1 MEVSPLS
8 VDQLPAVSDDDT
20 PINTPAA
27 SKALAAMGFPYAE
40 ASLDRMRCAGGGPRF
55 LKHGSRV
62 FYRPSALREWVQ
74 GKTREL
80 SNTSEA
86 IAA

>member
-1 MEVSPLS
+1 MEATPLS
-8 VDQLPAVSDDDT
+8 VDQLPGISAADDDT

-55 LKHGSRV
+55 LKHGARV
-62 FYRPSALREWVQ
+62 FYRPSALREWVASR
-74 GKTREL
+74 TREL
-80 SNTSEA
+80 ANTSQ
-86 IAA
+86 AA

>member
-1 MEVSPLS
+1 MVTEN
-8 VDQLPAVSDDDT
+8 DRADT
-20 PINTPAA
+20 PVNTAGACALLA
-27 SKALAAMGFPYAE
+27 SMGFPYAE

-62 FYRPSALREWVQ
+62 FYRPSSLREWVQ
-74 GKTREL
+74 SKTREL